1 MRQQILSPC
10 VQDAQKTDLSTQ
22 VFGIGRDFQHGGRAG
37 LKQKVIEDTRIALTK
52 RNQSVGQREDHV
64 EVGHAEHFFLSRG
77 EPALARLRLAL
88 GAVAVAAAVIRDGLV
103 AASGTV
109 IDMSAQSRC
118 AALSDGAQHL
128 QLLIAEML
136 AVLVHEPCALCMNE
150 IGHLEGGPA
159 HSGLCSLRDR
169 CR

>member
-1 MRQQILSPC
+1 
-10 VQDAQKTDLSTQ
+10 VQDTQKTDLSTQ
-22 VFGIGRDFQHGGRAG
+22 MFGVGCDLQHGGRAG
-37 LKQKVIEDTRIALTK
+37 LKQKVLKDARIALTK
-52 RNQSVGQREDHV
+52 WNQSMRQCEDYV
-64 EVGHAEHFFLSRG
+64 EVRHAEQFFLSRG

-103 AASGTV
+103 AAAWTI
-109 IDMSAQSRC
+109 IDMSAQSRS

-136 AVLVHEPCALCMNE
+136 AVLVHEPSALCMNE
-150 IGHLEGGPA
+150 IGHLEGGSA
-159 HSGLCSLRDR
+159 HSGLRSLRDR

>member
-1 MRQQILSPC
+1 M
-10 VQDAQKTDLSTQ
+10 QDAQKTDLSAQ
-22 VFGIGRDFQHGGRAG
+22 MLGIGRNLQHGGRAG
-37 LKQKVIEDTRIALTK
+37 LKQEVIEDTRIALTK
-52 RNQSVGQREDHV
+52 RNQGVGQCEDYV
-64 EVGHAEHFFLSRG
+64 EVRHAEQFLLSRG

-88 GAVAVAAAVIRDGLV
+88 GAVAVAAAVVRDGLV
-103 AASGTV
+103 AAAWTI
-109 IDMSAQSRC
+109 IDMPAQSRS

-128 QLLIAEML
+128 HPLIAEML
-136 AVLVHEPCALCMNE
+136 AVLVHEPGALCMNE

>member
-1 MRQQILSPC
+1 MREC
-10 VQDAQKTDLSTQ
+10 
-22 VFGIGRDFQHGGRAG
+22 
-37 LKQKVIEDTRIALTK
+37 EDY
-52 RNQSVGQREDHV
+52 V
-64 EVGHAEHFFLSRG
+64 EVRHAEQFFLSRG

-103 AASGTV
+103 AAAWTI
-109 IDMSAQSRC
+109 IDMSAQSRS

-136 AVLVHEPCALCMNE
+136 AVLVHKPSALCMNE
-150 IGHLEGGPA
+150 IGHLEGGSA
-159 HSGLCSLRDR
+159 HSGLRSLRDR